1 MDITKEDSKMLKG
14 VAILAMLMLHLFCRT
29 ANLPYTPLLWI
40 GNIPFVYYLGLFGDI
55 CVSIFCFIS
64 GYAHFM
70 QNTASPAN
78 RWKHLLRFMIV
89 FWIIVV
95 LSSVVGLLTGNR
107 AIPGNGKE
115 FLLNCLT
122 LRNSYNGA
130 WWYANTYILLN
141 VLQPFSRRFAERCPV
156 WVVLSAAFV
165 FYTVGYGIRFW
176 GWGACD
182 HAVLQWIITHIG
194 LLGTSYFPYM
204 IGMVFCRKQPI
215 GALRNWISL
224 HNVPFIY
231 IYMIT
236 ITTFIAMIV
245 LHGIVP
251 SLFVAVLTATATIVL
266 LCICPMPHWLQNVLR
281 FFGAHSTNIWLTHM
295 FFYTGLLDGF
305 VFRAKYPL
313 LILLLMLLCSLA
325 ASYVIRWISK
335 PILKFVR

>member
-215 GALRNWISL
+215 SALRNWISL
-224 HNVPFIY
+224 HNVPY
-231 IYMIT
+231 IYDNDNDIHCDDRPAWDRT
-236 ITTFIAMIV
+236 IPVCCRSYCDSYHCAA
-245 LHGIVP
+245 LYLSHAA
-251 SLFVAVLTATATIVL
+251 LVAERAAILRCAFYEYLADTYVL
-266 LCICPMPHWLQNVLR
+266 LYRTP
-281 FFGAHSTNIWLTHM
+281 
-295 FFYTGLLDGF
+295 
-305 VFRAKYPL
+305 
-313 LILLLMLLCSLA
+313 
-325 ASYVIRWISK
+325 
-335 PILKFVR
+335 